1 LLAPLNIFYLS
12 KILFIKIKK
21 MQILKKT

>member
-12 KILFIKIKK
+12 KIYSSK
-21 MQILKKT
+21 